1 MVWGWRILRRASG
14 PERGRVVRDLVEL
27 VGDRSTELKKDR
39 RRLGSRGFSPND
51 LKASRI
57 RVRASAEQI
66 ASKLKELPSLYVVLA
81 LTVGTFLVF
90 AQPPGQGL
98 DEVRHFYR
106 VWTFASGSFID
117 AHGRAGGPIPQCVS
131 DYMNHFASAASGRGP
146 FSFRQYWQSP
156 QPCSSRLIFGSYGT
170 AAFNAPIAYLP
181 EIVAVALL
189 RAVSAPIPL
198 IFFAGRLATLLAFVG
213 IFYLA
218 IRLIPM
224 GKQVL
229 FVLGLFPTTL
239 LLASTYSADPMPIAL
254 AVLAISLTL
263 RCRRSQAPDK
273 HAFLWLFLVLAALT
287 LTKPTMFIFAPLL
300 FMVPA
305 PRIGRMRVRPLIV
318 QVSAAAVVVVLAG
331 VWTFLTRHIKIG
343 NVYGLN
349 PHKQL
354 EFILHDP
361 FGYAW
366 VLARTF
372 FESMGEARW
381 LPGFVFS
388 IGFPRPSVPDN
399 VYAPVGLVIVGALT
413 LWYAYQLQIG
423 EKHLAN
429 YGKLTLAWLPIVLA
443 VVGIILVE
451 TTLFVYGT
459 PLGQPVT
466 DAQGRYFYPFVA
478 LPLLTIDCFR
488 RERHVSHSA
497 RWIIAG
503 SVIMLAWLVIKIF
516 VHDYNL

>member
-1 MVWGWRILRRASG
+1 M
-14 PERGRVVRDLVEL
+14 P
-27 VGDRSTELKKDR
+27 
-39 RRLGSRGFSPND
+39 
-51 LKASRI
+51 
-57 RVRASAEQI
+57 VRASAEQI
-66 ASKLKELPSLYVVLA
+66 VRKLKELPSLYVVLA

-106 VWTFASGSFID
+106 VWTFASGAFID
-117 AHGRAGGPIPQCVS
+117 AHGRAGGPIPQCLSV
-131 DYMNHFASAASGRGP
+131 YMNHFANAASERAP
-146 FSFRQYWQSP
+146 FSFSQYWQSP
-156 QPCSSRLIFGSYGT
+156 QPCNANPIFGTYGT

-181 EIVAVALL
+181 EIIAVGVL
-189 RAVSAPIPL
+189 RAVGAPIPL
-198 IFFAGRLATLLAFVG
+198 IFFGGRFATLLAFVG

-218 IRLIPM
+218 IRLVPV

-254 AVLAISLTL
+254 AVLAVSITL
-263 RCRRSQAPDK
+263 RCRHRDVPDTR
-273 HAFLWLFLVLAALT
+273 AFPILFLVLAALT

-305 PRIGRMRVRPLIV
+305 PGISRTRPRPVIV
-318 QVSAAAVVVVLAG
+318 QASAAVVVVALAG
-331 VWTFLTRHIKIG
+331 VWSVVTRHIKIG

-349 PHKQL
+349 PDKQID
-354 EFILHDP
+354 FILHDP

-399 VYAPVGLVIVGALT
+399 IYAPVGLVIVGALT
-413 LWYAYQLQIG
+413 LWYAYQLQFG
-423 EKHLAN
+423 ERRASN
-429 YGKLTLAWLPIVLA
+429 YGALTLAWLPIVLTVA
-443 VVGIILVE
+443 GIILVE

-466 DAQGRYFYPFVA
+466 AAEGRYLYPFVP

-488 RERHVSHSA
+488 RERQVPHSA
-497 RWIIAG
+497 RWIVAG
-503 SVIMLAWLVIKIF
+503 SVIMLSWLVIKIF

>member
-1 MVWGWRILRRASG
+1 M
-14 PERGRVVRDLVEL
+14 
-27 VGDRSTELKKDR
+27 
-39 RRLGSRGFSPND
+39 
-51 LKASRI
+51 
-57 RVRASAEQI
+57 RVRAADHI
-66 ASKLKELPSLYVVLA
+66 VSKLKELPSLYVVLA
-81 LTVGTFLVF
+81 LAVGTFLVF

-106 VWTFASGSFID
+106 IWTFASGSWID
-117 AHGRAGGPIPQCVS
+117 AHGRTGGPIPQCVA
-131 DYMNHFASAASGRGP
+131 DYMNRFASASLRRGP
-146 FSFRQYWQSP
+146 FSFSQYWQSP
-156 QPCSSRLIFGSYGT
+156 QPCNASPVFGTYGT
-170 AAFNAPIAYLP
+170 AAFNAPVAYLP
-181 EIVAVALL
+181 ALVTVAVL
-189 RAVSAPIPL
+189 RAVDTPIPV

-213 IFYLA
+213 IYYLA
-218 IRLIPM
+218 IRLIPV

-263 RCRRSQAPDK
+263 RVRHSEVPDR
-273 HAFLWLFLVLAALT
+273 HSFVFLFLILAALS
-287 LTKPTMFIFAPLL
+287 LTKPTMFVFAPLL
-300 FMVPA
+300 FMVPV
-305 PRIGRMRVRPLIV
+305 PTIGRVRPHPVLL
-318 QVSAAAVVVVLAG
+318 QAGAAAVVVALAG
-331 VWTFLTRHIKIG
+331 VWSFVTRHIRFI

-349 PHKQL
+349 PHKQID
-354 EFILHDP
+354 FIFHDP

-399 VYAPVGLVIVGALT
+399 IYAPVGLVIVGALT
-413 LWYAYQLQIG
+413 LWYAYQLQFG
-423 EKHLAN
+423 EKYRAN
-429 YGKLTLAWLPIVLA
+429 YGRLTLAWLPIVLT
-443 VVGIILVE
+443 VVGILLVE

-459 PLGQPVT
+459 PVGLPVT
-466 DAQGRYFYPFVA
+466 DAQGRYLYPFVA

-488 RERHVSHSA
+488 RERRMLRST
-497 RWIIAG
+497 RWIVAG
-503 SVIMLAWLVIKIF
+503 TLIMLAWLVIKIF